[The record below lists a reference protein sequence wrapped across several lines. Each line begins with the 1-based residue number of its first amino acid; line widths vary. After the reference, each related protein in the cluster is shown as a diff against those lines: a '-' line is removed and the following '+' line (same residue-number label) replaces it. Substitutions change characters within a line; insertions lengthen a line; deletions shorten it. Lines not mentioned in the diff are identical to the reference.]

1 MRKQKIS
8 IIGYTGFIGTYL
20 CRFFNKEKFIV
31 KKINLRQEK
40 ISKLPISFFDKIL
53 QSDII
58 VNAAASL
65 NPKSKDDFYLNEL
78 FPKDLS
84 KINKKH
90 KKKIIH
96 LSTINVLIKE
106 RQDKYSLSKKKSEI
120 NLKKNKKNTF
130 ILRLPL
136 IVHTVNGRIQ
146 NKGNLSYIYKYFE
159 KFKLP
164 IYPMIYPGHI
174 YLPVELNHL
183 AKTINDIAQNRN
195 KNKIINLKGTK
206 SESLWTLSQK
216 IAMIKK
222 KKILKINSFILRKII
237 PKFILKHILKQN
249 NFLQQIISID
259 HTNFRKN

>member
-96 LSTINVLIKE
+96 LSTINVLIKD
-106 RQDKYSLSKKKSEI
+106 RLDKYLTNEYISHNTSAGFLSTTSWQ
-120 NLKKNKKNTF
+120 NFKKNPKKYAYRTF
-130 ILRLPL
+130 
-136 IVHTVNGRIQ
+136 
-146 NKGNLSYIYKYFE
+146 
-159 KFKLP
+159 
-164 IYPMIYPGHI
+164 
-174 YLPVELNHL
+174 
-183 AKTINDIAQNRN
+183 D
-195 KNKIINLKGTK
+195 
-206 SESLWTLSQK
+206 
-216 IAMIKK
+216 KK
-222 KKILKINSFILRKII
+222 A
-237 PKFILKHILKQN
+237 
-249 NFLQQIISID
+249 
-259 HTNFRKN
+259 